1 MIIFNED
8 NQILLEYQ
16 QHATIKN
23 KERNYKELT
32 IPSDIYKLW
41 VQRNN
46 DQPVKEAA
54 LITIFEDGTV
64 TSYITPVTAAAIVE
78 GNHIITPTGEHKISN
93 NCLTT
98 TLKIRINKSRP
109 NKAGKQKQKATM
121 TITKAVM
128 LQHDDVK
135 FILDPNTFDFGSNY
149 HGLCSVEGIVVN
161 PDKEKKVGKEKK
173 HNNIDIEP
181 SKNKNKDIP
190 GGIAYL
196 KQNYEYLQKKQQK
209 KLQQKEKTQQ
219 IKEYVEGNKNDGYY
233 IVNAAEGINIGAYLT
248 NDDVKADVDNL
259 LNNGWNKEAVE
270 TSKLNVEYYIT
281 EKGFPYIREYNFYY
295 CLNKSDY
302 EKMEKDV
309 HDNTP
314 FTNISYEALQKI
326 IHDSINYEDQ

>member
-1 MIIFNED
+1 MIKLNED
-8 NQILLEYQ
+8 NEILLEYQ

-64 TSYITPVTAAAIVE
+64 TSYITPVTAAATVE
-78 GNHIITPTGEHKISN
+78 GNHIITPIGEHKISN

-109 NKAGKQKQKATM
+109 NKSGKQKQKATM

-161 PDKEKKVGKEKK
+161 PDKEKKVSKEKK
-173 HNNIDIEP
+173 E
-181 SKNKNKDIP
+181 K
-190 GGIAYL
+190 
-196 KQNYEYLQKKQQK
+196 EQK
-209 KLQQKEKTQQ
+209 
-219 IKEYVEGNKNDGYY
+219 
-233 IVNAAEGINIGAYLT
+233 LT
-248 NDDVKADVDNL
+248 
-259 LNNGWNKEAVE
+259 
-270 TSKLNVEYYIT
+270 
-281 EKGFPYIREYNFYY
+281 
-295 CLNKSDY
+295 
-302 EKMEKDV
+302 
-309 HDNTP
+309 
-314 FTNISYEALQKI
+314 
-326 IHDSINYEDQ
+326 